1 MTVVKVISV
10 PGNRKLEIAHSGLK
24 NAITRG
30 FRTGAFISGRLLVND
45 LRKSMRKPKTGRHY
59 RVYIGI
65 GGKKL
70 RRPRIHIASSA
81 HETPGVITGEFRDSI
96 DFLVRGD
103 ENLEFGSGSNG
114 LAGAYAKFLEEGT
127 SKMEARKPVGR
138 TVEKLKS
145 TVKTKLTVQV
155 NKQIKNLGFD
165 VKKLW
170 Q

>member
-1 MTVVKVISV
+1 MTTVKVISV
-10 PGNRKLEIAHSGLK
+10 PGNRKLEVAHSGLK

-30 FRTGAFISGRLLVND
+30 FRTGAFISGRLLVDD
-45 LRKSMRKPKTGRHY
+45 LRKSMSETKTGRRY
-59 RVYIGI
+59 RVYQGI

-70 RRPRIHIASSA
+70 QRSRLHVASSA
-81 HETPGVITGEFRDSI
+81 RETPAVITGEFRKSI
-96 DFLVRGD
+96 DFLVRGGR
-103 ENLEFGSGSNG
+103 NLEFGSGSNG

-155 NKQIKNLGFD
+155 NKQINNLGFD
-165 VKKLW
+165 VKKL
-170 Q
+170 